1 MDNMKLWNA
10 VCKTDPRYTRKANV
24 KGNKITSIAPQ
35 YQIKMATEAMGPYG
49 TGWGFKK
56 VTLDYS
62 LIEKGLIVFTGVFFY
77 STEDLRQAEFPIIN
91 SISIYKDNAHTKLD
105 DDFAKKVE
113 TDALT
118 KALSKIGFSA
128 DVFMGLYDDAR
139 YVQQLEQEIKQKA
152 AYKPSQAD
160 KEQVQIIRTHHQNG
174 DVDGLKDELKG
185 LAGERKAWVW
195 NQLSDDCHT
204 WIKEVMGAK

>member
-152 AYKPSQAD
+152 AYKPSQAATESA
-160 KEQVQIIRTHHQNG
+160 KMLAVAFGNN
-174 DVDGLKDELKG
+174 DVDSMRSELANIKETDKS
-185 LAGERKAWVW
+185 AVW
-195 NQLSDDCHT
+195 NGLTEEMKT
-204 WIKEVMGAK
+204 WIMENK